1 MYKINIFV
9 IIFKF
14 LYIVS
19 NRSVCSKNNTLF
31 KQAHILNVQNII
43 DFIWKNMTSKHYG
56 TISIIYYYI
65 KKYNKYNI
73 VYVIYNNKFY

>member
-1 MYKINIFV
+1 
-9 IIFKF
+9 
-14 LYIVS
+14 
-19 NRSVCSKNNTLF
+19 
-31 KQAHILNVQNII
+31 
-43 DFIWKNMTSKHYG
+43 MTSKHYG